1 MLQMQREKKNKVALI
16 QIIVP
21 HIEAETYVH
30 RISKTTI
37 FEVVPMTKDQM
48 LVQGNK
54 IPTIMVV
61 ILEKSFKKLGFLALR
76 FSGLLQQLSE
86 DNKQYYFYCMGGGGS
101 DIFYFTFGPPYLQL
115 V

>member
-1 MLQMQREKKNKVALI
+1 MQRKRDKVALI

-48 LVQGNK
+48 LVQDNK
-54 IPTIMVV
+54 IPTITVV
-61 ILEKSFKKLGFLALR
+61 ILGKKL
-76 FSGLLQQLSE
+76 
-86 DNKQYYFYCMGGGGS
+86 
-101 DIFYFTFGPPYLQL
+101 
-115 V
+115 